1 MLSKWT
7 TLFKNESFFA
17 LLLAAMLSFYSIS
30 CVFINQKVKKIYKN
44 SCFSLFFRSIKEIFL

>member
-30 CVFINQKVKKIYKN
+30 CVFIN
-44 SCFSLFFRSIKEIFL
+44 

>member
-17 LLLAAMLSFYSIS
+17 LLLAAMLSFCSIS
-30 CVFINQKVKKIYKN
+30 CVFIN
-44 SCFSLFFRSIKEIFL
+44 